1 MTVSNVS
8 SDAPVVVKSDVTW
21 ETIAARVTV
30 AERAFVE
37 KQSRAELR
45 TVSNYMRSL
54 IIEAMSR

>member
-1 MTVSNVS
+1 MSDVS
-8 SDAPVVVKSDVTW
+8 STAPVIVKSDVTW
-21 ETIAARVTV
+21 ENVTARVTTK
-30 AERAFVE
+30 ERAFVE

>member
-1 MTVSNVS
+1 MASGLS
-8 SDAPVVVKSDVTW
+8 SGAPVIVKSDVTW
-21 ETIAARVTV
+21 ENVTARVTA

>member
-1 MTVSNVS
+1 MASGVSAG
-8 SDAPVVVKSDVTW
+8 APVVVKGDVTW
-21 ETIAARVTV
+21 ESVTARVTA

-54 IIEAMSR
+54 IIEAMNR

>member
-1 MTVSNVS
+1 MSHVS
-8 SDAPVVVKSDVTW
+8 SAAAVVVKSDVTW
-21 ETIAARVTV
+21 ENVTARVTA

>member
-1 MTVSNVS
+1 MAGNLS
-8 SDAPVVVKSDVTW
+8 SGDAVIIKSDVTW
-21 ETIAARVTV
+21 ENVTARVTA

-45 TVSNYMRSL
+45 TVSNFVRSL